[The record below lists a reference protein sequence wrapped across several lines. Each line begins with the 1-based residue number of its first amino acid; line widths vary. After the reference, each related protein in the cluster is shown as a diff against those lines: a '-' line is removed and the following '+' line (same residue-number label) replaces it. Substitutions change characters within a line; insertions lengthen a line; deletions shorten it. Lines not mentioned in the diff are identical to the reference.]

1 MGGEIATPW
10 EWSHADEVPW
20 WLLEFAD
27 HAGVRDLVRDLNRI
41 YRDEPALWEV
51 DFSHEGFV
59 WLEPNDALNNAL
71 AFMRVSKDAA
81 RQVVVLANLSP
92 VPRER
97 YRVGVPQGGTW
108 SELLNTDSTY
118 YGGSGLGN
126 MGEVHAEERPWN
138 DQPYSV
144 EVTLPP
150 LGVVWLR
157 PG

>member
-1 MGGEIATPW
+1 
-10 EWSHADEVPW
+10 V
-20 WLLEFAD
+20 
-27 HAGVRDLVRDLNRI
+27 
-41 YRDEPALWEV
+41 
-51 DFSHEGFV
+51 
-59 WLEPNDALNNAL
+59 L
-71 AFMRVSKDAA
+71 AFMRVAKD
-81 RQVVVLANLSP
+81 RTRRVVVLANLSP

-97 YRVGVPQGGTW
+97 YRVGVPGGGAW
-108 SELLNTDSTY
+108 QELLNTDSSY

-157 PG
+157 PRDA